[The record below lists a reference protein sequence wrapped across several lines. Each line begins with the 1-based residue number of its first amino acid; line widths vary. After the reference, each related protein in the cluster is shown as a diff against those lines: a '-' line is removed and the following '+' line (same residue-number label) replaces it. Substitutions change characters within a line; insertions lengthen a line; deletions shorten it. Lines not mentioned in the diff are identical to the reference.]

1 MPFSNM
7 PDAANSLWE
16 RVYNA
21 SKKAGDSEKV
31 AAQKA
36 WSAVKGAYKKVG
48 EKWVKKSEY
57 ESELSMSIVKSTY
70 TKKDNT
76 MRIRMV
82 ASDDG
87 KDWHGERMSVG
98 LFEKFIERIEK
109 LDVPQWLTPYLEEK
123 SGWSGGMPYLS
134 ISHYNSGL
142 EGNNIAGNVE
152 KIYVDGN
159 RLKAVAVL
167 KDNELGRAVFK
178 AINEDIEGVSK
189 YEDKIRVSIKFADL
203 AHAHDGTE
211 FVRDSL
217 ETKCEAC
224 DNYPVDVYK
233 DGLLI
238 HLAFTRKPAN
248 PRSNIEVDKM
258 ADEILTRK
266 DDAVSIVGDELAE
279 QLEVNKSTLPEDS
292 IIVTKDEK
300 VTEEENVPTEE
311 EVAPVPDEKAV
322 QEVIEPEVVEPTVIA
337 SEVSEVATESD
348 TPAQP
353 SPLEA
358 VFAELSKKIDE
369 SSKRCK
375 TKSEFITEVQP
386 MLNALTVEI
395 EKMYKEPAP
404 EETPEDEEED
414 KKDKEDEVSKSILSA
429 IQDLV
434 GKVDAVVNDVATL
447 KSQMVEKADVEKAD
461 FTPHPRQIVIK
472 TNVVQPA
479 KPDSIQEIALRSVM
493 KK

>member
-1 MPFSNM
+1 MTAEISNLS
-7 PDAANSLWE
+7 PE
-16 RVYNA
+16 F
-21 SKKAGDSEKV
+21 
-31 AAQKA
+31 
-36 WSAVKGAYKKVG
+36 
-48 EKWVKKSEY
+48 
-57 ESELSMSIVKSTY
+57 SMSIVKSTY

-76 MRIRMV
+76 MRIRLV

-98 LFEKFIERIEK
+98 LFEKFIARIK
-109 LDVPQWLTPYLEEK
+109 NMDVPAWLLPYLEEK
-123 SGWSGGMPYLS
+123 SGWSGGMPYMS

-142 EGNNIAGNVE
+142 EGNNIAGEVE

-159 RLKAVAVL
+159 RLKGVAIL
-167 KDNELGRAVFK
+167 KDNDLGRAAFR
-178 AINEDIEGVSK
+178 AINEDLEGVSK
-189 YEDKIRVSIKFADL
+189 FKDKIRVSIKFADL
-203 AHAHDGTE
+203 AHSHDGVD

-217 ETKCEAC
+217 ESTCEAC

-238 HLAFTRKPAN
+238 HLALTRKPAN
-248 PRSNIEVDKM
+248 PRSSIEVDKM

-279 QLEVNKSTLPEDS
+279 KLEVNKSTLPESS
-292 IIVTKDEK
+292 IIVTKDEI
-300 VTEEENVPTEE
+300 VPENETVPTEE

-322 QEVIEPEVVEPTVIA
+322 QDVIEPEVVEPTVIA
-337 SEVSEVATESD
+337 SEVSDVVPESD

-353 SPLEA
+353 SPLDT

-395 EKMYKEPAP
+395 EKMYKEPTP
-404 EETPEDEEED
+404 EESPEDEEED
-414 KKDKEDEVSKSILSA
+414 KKEKEDEVSKSILSA
-429 IQDLV
+429 IQDLA

-447 KSQMVEKADVEKAD
+447 KTQMVERVETVKSD

-472 TNVVQPA
+472 TNTVQPA